1 MPGAQHRHGEC
12 QKGNIM
18 KMDLLDPV
26 VWGSIGSI
34 VICVI
39 IVVYLGF
46 KIKALIAKDAEAHKK

>member
-1 MPGAQHRHGEC
+1 
-12 QKGNIM
+12 M